1 MTLKNFT
8 RIIIL
13 QEERDYRC
21 IIVCLFF
28 FQKKAA
34 FTSLPMQKQNNLKL
48 CSVHWSLNSIKLQ
61 RPVCGTQFQV
71 ILGQKIHEKG
81 KQRGS

>member
-1 MTLKNFT
+1 MHHRLF
-8 RIIIL
+8 
-13 QEERDYRC
+13 
-21 IIVCLFF
+21 VFF
-28 FQKKAA
+28 FFKKKAA

-71 ILGQKIHEKG
+71 SLGQKIHEKG